1 MVAAWL
7 RGPVHP
13 PREDPVSES
22 LLIGVDGSARSG
34 DAIALGALLA
44 PIMGAPTMLY
54 AHPYGELQSLLGEGE
69 YEQLV
74 RDVAET
80 TASQAQGQFSSDES
94 PSLTLV
100 ADRSPA
106 SALQKAAEK
115 QNAAAIVVGSSHRGA
130 VGRVF
135 PGGIA
140 QRLLSG
146 APCPVAVAPA
156 GFASREPSNLGTIA
170 IGFDGSSEAREA
182 LRVASG
188 LAKINRGPLVVI
200 AVHNRLAFGNVPVV
214 VSHATVSLN
223 QKLKSEL
230 AGDLEKAASEAG
242 LGDDITTHLYEGDPA
257 TVLAAESAS
266 IGLLVVGSRGYGPVG
281 SVLLGS
287 VGTTLMKEA
296 SSPVMIVPRRGTDRP
311 TR

>member
-1 MVAAWL
+1 
-7 RGPVHP
+7 
-13 PREDPVSES
+13 VSES
-22 LLIGVDGSARSG
+22 LLIGVDGSARSA

-44 PIMGAPTMLY
+44 PIIGAPTMLY

-74 RDVAET
+74 REVAET
-80 TASQAQGQFSSDES
+80 TATQARGQFSTNGS

-106 SALQKAAEK
+106 SALQEAAEK

-130 VGRVF
+130 LGRVV

-156 GFASREPSNLGTIA
+156 GFASRQPSSLGTIA
-170 IGFDGSSEAREA
+170 VGFDGSPEAHEA

-188 LAKINRGPLVVI
+188 LAKLNRGPLAVV
-200 AVHNRLAFGNVPVV
+200 AVHSRLAFGHVPVAV
-214 VSHATVSLN
+214 GRATVSLN
-223 QKLKSEL
+223 QQLKLDL
-230 AGDLEKAASEAG
+230 AESLEKAASETG
-242 LGDDITTHLYEGDPA
+242 LRDHVTTHLYEGDPA
-257 TVLAAESAS
+257 AVLAAETAEH
-266 IGLLVVGSRGYGPVG
+266 GLLVVGSRGYGPVG

-287 VGTTLMKEA
+287 VGTALIQEA
-296 SSPVMIVPRRGTDRP
+296 SSPVMVVPRRGVDRP

>member
-1 MVAAWL
+1 M
-7 RGPVHP
+7 
-13 PREDPVSES
+13 SES
-22 LLIGVDGSARSG
+22 LLIGVDGSAHSA

-44 PIMGAPTMLY
+44 PVMGAATMLY

-80 TASQAQGQFSSDES
+80 TASQARGQFGSGRS

-115 QNAAAIVVGSSHRGA
+115 DDAAAIVIGSSHRGA
-130 VGRVF
+130 LGRVF
-135 PGGIA
+135 PGGVA

-156 GFASREPSNLGTIA
+156 GFASRQPKRLGTIGV
-170 IGFDGSSEAREA
+170 GFDGSPEAHEA
-182 LRVASG
+182 LRMTSG
-188 LAKINRGPLVVI
+188 LAKVNGGSLVVV
-200 AVHNRLAFGNVPVV
+200 AVHNRVAFGHVPVA
-214 VSHATVSLN
+214 VSDATLSLN
-223 QKLKSEL
+223 QALKSEL
-230 AGDLEKAASEAG
+230 ASSLENAVSEIG
-242 LGDDITTHLYEGDPA
+242 LRVTAQLFEGDPA

-266 IGLLVVGSRGYGPVG
+266 LDLLVVGSRGYGPVG
-281 SVLLGS
+281 SALLGS
-287 VGTTLMKEA
+287 VGTKLIQEA
-296 SSPVMIVPRRGTDRP
+296 PSPVMIVPRREADRP
-311 TR
+311 TG